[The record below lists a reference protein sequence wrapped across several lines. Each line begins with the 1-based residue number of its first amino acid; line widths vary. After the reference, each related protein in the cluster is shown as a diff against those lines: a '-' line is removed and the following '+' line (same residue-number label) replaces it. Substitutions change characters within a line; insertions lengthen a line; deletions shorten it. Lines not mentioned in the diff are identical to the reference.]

1 MTFSIR
7 NITET
12 SQLSMD
18 PWEASNCLARL
29 AMTRL
34 STFTLNLY
42 KMLVSIPSQRPIV
55 LFHLSDDRPG
65 SGEGCFLKHDQ
76 TVKQSHP
83 FLLR

>member
-29 AMTRL
+29 AMTRF
-34 STFTLNLY
+34 STFALNLY
-42 KMLVSIPSQRPIV
+42 QMLVLIPSQRSIALYLMIGRGPEKV
-55 LFHLSDDRPG
+55 AS
-65 SGEGCFLKHDQ
+65 
-76 TVKQSHP
+76 
-83 FLLR
+83 